1 MPESPEENLDDNMKT
16 RLVCSAPILE
26 CLSLPSSRS
35 SSTTSQS
42 IQGGSKN
49 GDEEK
54 EERNEEKTDEGAIN
68 YSDPTPSWRESIRQQ
83 MEEELEQRVR
93 EALETPP
100 LERAKKTDINR
111 QDRKSSQTLN
121 ELNSHIVFGLAGTN
135 RDVLKSRK
143 WRALQAKRQVQ
154 RLMRMNYIQPTPP
167 VDYVFQDTL
176 SRSNQ
181 ADFPGVFGL
190 SSLSEGVKDLR
201 QSFDKYPSLTQIQRQ
216 FYTKHGFLANLNG
229 QGNNFRNE
237 NGKYKDRYGVERDQ
251 DGPFW
256 PSDCGPLF
264 ATPRFQWFND
274 LPPEPLF
281 FHVHNLQYPKTFDN
295 QVTHFTSKWRG
306 VLIVYDS
313 ERSSRDRQ
321 PQPVPDG
328 CCPNL
333 VFESRFES
341 GNLRQA
347 RRVGQFEYELVL
359 KTDLY
364 TNRHTQWY
372 YFRVSNTVPG
382 VVYKFRIVNLLKR
395 DSLYNYGMRPL
406 QYSEK
411 EAKLLGRGWMRAGHH
426 ISYSRNVM
434 HLHCPLLTRGIAY
447 YMLEWQMDF
456 PHEDDACYLAHCYP
470 YTFTD
475 LKEDLDSLI
484 NAPDRK
490 ECMKREVLCE
500 TRAGNSCFLV
510 TVSNFGASKEE
521 QHKKKFVVVTA
532 RVHPGETQASWM
544 MKGLLEFITSSD
556 PVAKELRNRFIFKI
570 VPMLNPDG
578 VIVGNYRCSLAARD
592 LNRNYRHPRKES
604 FPTVWHTKTLIE
616 KILERHEILL
626 YCDLHGHSR
635 KHNVF
640 MYGNNTSEEDV
651 NGLGAAKSFLNERLF
666 PWLMSQK
673 APDKFA
679 FKSCKFN
686 IKRCK
691 ESTGRVV
698 MWRQMKILN
707 SFTLE
712 ATFSGTIMNKNEY
725 RHFNVHDFQ
734 EMGKVLSQTVLEYQK
749 TQENNAKQSEMVL
762 ELTRYVTQQV
772 MEQRGLMERPKL
784 PNFRSMMKGDKNVIN
799 NTDTGNDSS
808 QEKTTPELHVST
820 PVFKEAVLTVM
831 DHENNTFVMEE
842 KRGKRSKKSEKAQ
855 SNLSRKDVDNLL
867 ENASLKTMDGCLKI
881 LAQLN
886 VREVMQESD
895 SSDSDSESEP
905 EMKIMETKS
914 KKKKRKSRKQRDK
927 EQADR
932 KNGSGSSDKKQE
944 EVRSKSL
951 TALPNIPACSELSDR
966 DKGDKSLP
974 KQVFRGALV
983 LERAK
988 TTTSFEKFMRSQ
1000 KKDAHF
1006 VSKYEGRRNGGIPC
1020 FAEERSIERAQKR
1033 MADMKKRTEEDKQRE
1048 MAFFSYDQMMDFI
1061 NRQRQPPPLFE
1072 KRTPEPRL
1080 QSSDSDFTE
1089 TVSSRLPRRIITVQQ
1104 NIPRALTPPPP
1115 RRSYPFA
1122 ICEGVPTL
1130 EETLSQIRPPPR
1142 DPFENYAFRD
1152 MNSTMPS
1159 LPLPRDIS
1167 TDDGSGESEADFT
1180 SATLSLAARN
1190 NPYVHQD
1197 SVQLQMLPL
1206 DVTSKKSYRSG
1217 PITRTSRR
1225 QSTPSITFN
1234 NTPPNIF
1241 SVTDEIKTEKRPRI
1255 TPNAG
1260 PLQTIYGEEAV
1271 PKNGIAEE
1279 AIQRLI
1285 TKNGEGDPQNKS
1297 AAIAREYMNVLLDR
1311 LKKRAKTVL

>member
-1 MPESPEENLDDNMKT
+1 MALVSTEKTKINLYQSRNELLKTSYWNYSEQLEDFIARYKT
-16 RLVCSAPILE
+16 RPPDIKFW
-26 CLSLPSSRS
+26 PY
-35 SSTTSQS
+35 
-42 IQGGSKN
+42 GPYWPKYH
-49 GDEEK
+49 
-54 EERNEEKTDEGAIN
+54 EREI
-68 YSDPTPSWRESIRQQ
+68 
-83 MEEELEQRVR
+83 
-93 EALETPP
+93 LETP
-100 LERAKKTDINR
+100 RFIKTAPNFHEKFI
-111 QDRKSSQTLN
+111 
-121 ELNSHIVFGLAGTN
+121 
-135 RDVLKSRK
+135 
-143 WRALQAKRQVQ
+143 
-154 RLMRMNYIQPTPP
+154 
-167 VDYVFQDTL
+167 
-176 SRSNQ
+176 
-181 ADFPGVFGL
+181 
-190 SSLSEGVKDLR
+190 
-201 QSFDKYPSLTQIQRQ
+201 DKLT
-216 FYTKHGFLANLNG
+216 
-229 QGNNFRNE
+229 E
-237 NGKYKDRYGVERDQ
+237 D
-251 DGPFW
+251 
-256 PSDCGPLF
+256 
-264 ATPRFQWFND
+264 
-274 LPPEPLF
+274 
-281 FHVHNLQYPKTFDN
+281 LQYPKTFDN

-321 PQPVPDG
+321 PQPVPEG

-456 PHEDDACYLAHCYP
+456 PHEEDACYLAHCYP

-521 QHKKKFVVVTA
+521 QHKKKFVVITA

-544 MKGLLEFITSSD
+544 MKGLLEYITSSD

-666 PWLMSQK
+666 AWLMSQK

-698 MWRQMKILN
+698 MWRQFKILN

-734 EMGKVLSQTVLEYQK
+734 EMGKVLSQTVLEYQR

-784 PNFRSMMKGDKNVIN
+784 PNFKSMMRGDKNVIN
-799 NTDTGNDSS
+799 NTENGNDSS
-808 QEKTTPELHVST
+808 QEKTTPEPHVST

-831 DHENNTFVMEE
+831 DHENSTFVMED

-905 EMKIMETKS
+905 EMKIIESKS
-914 KKKKRKSRKQRDK
+914 KKKKRKSRKQRDR

-966 DKGDKSLP
+966 DKGDKSLS
-974 KQVFRGALV
+974 KQ
-983 LERAK
+983 
-988 TTTSFEKFMRSQ
+988 TTTSFEKFMRNQ
-1000 KKDAHF
+1000 KKDSHF
-1006 VSKYEGRRNGGIPC
+1006 VSKYEGRKNGGIPC

-1048 MAFFSYDQMMDFI
+1048 LAFFCNEEDGMYNHQIMSLRRSLTQDD
-1061 NRQRQPPPLFE
+1061 L
-1072 KRTPEPRL
+1072 KHRL
-1080 QSSDSDFTE
+1080 QVALHEGSA
-1089 TVSSRLPRRIITVQQ
+1089 
-1104 NIPRALTPPPP
+1104 NIAQ
-1115 RRSYPFA
+1115 
-1122 ICEGVPTL
+1122 TL
-1130 EETLSQIRPPPR
+1130 VGLNVRTAYTHA
-1142 DPFENYAFRD
+1142 DAFRD

-1159 LPLPRDIS
+1159 LPQPRDI
-1167 TDDGSGESEADFT
+1167 
-1180 SATLSLAARN
+1180 
-1190 NPYVHQD
+1190 
-1197 SVQLQMLPL
+1197 
-1206 DVTSKKSYRSG
+1206 RSG
-1217 PITRTSRR
+1217 PISRTSRR

-1241 SVTDEIKTEKRPRI
+1241 PVTDEIKTEKRPRI

-1260 PLQTIYGEEAV
+1260 PLIR
-1271 PKNGIAEE
+1271 GI
-1279 AIQRLI
+1279 
-1285 TKNGEGDPQNKS
+1285 K
-1297 AAIAREYMNVLLDR
+1297 V
-1311 LKKRAKTVL
+1311 KTES

>member
-1 MPESPEENLDDNMKT
+1 MALVSTEKTKINLYQSRNELLKTSYWNYSEQLEDFIARYKT
-16 RLVCSAPILE
+16 RPPDIKFW
-26 CLSLPSSRS
+26 PY
-35 SSTTSQS
+35 
-42 IQGGSKN
+42 GPYWPKYH
-49 GDEEK
+49 
-54 EERNEEKTDEGAIN
+54 EREI
-68 YSDPTPSWRESIRQQ
+68 
-83 MEEELEQRVR
+83 
-93 EALETPP
+93 LETP
-100 LERAKKTDINR
+100 RFIKTAPNFHEKFI
-111 QDRKSSQTLN
+111 
-121 ELNSHIVFGLAGTN
+121 
-135 RDVLKSRK
+135 
-143 WRALQAKRQVQ
+143 
-154 RLMRMNYIQPTPP
+154 
-167 VDYVFQDTL
+167 
-176 SRSNQ
+176 
-181 ADFPGVFGL
+181 
-190 SSLSEGVKDLR
+190 
-201 QSFDKYPSLTQIQRQ
+201 DKLT
-216 FYTKHGFLANLNG
+216 
-229 QGNNFRNE
+229 E
-237 NGKYKDRYGVERDQ
+237 D
-251 DGPFW
+251 
-256 PSDCGPLF
+256 
-264 ATPRFQWFND
+264 
-274 LPPEPLF
+274 
-281 FHVHNLQYPKTFDN
+281 LQYPKTFDN

-321 PQPVPDG
+321 PQPVPEG

-456 PHEDDACYLAHCYP
+456 PHEEDACYLAHCYP

-521 QHKKKFVVVTA
+521 QHKKKFVVITA

-544 MKGLLEFITSSD
+544 MKGLLEYITSSD

-666 PWLMSQK
+666 AWLMSQK

-698 MWRQMKILN
+698 MWRQFKILN

-734 EMGKVLSQTVLEYQK
+734 EMGKVLSQTVLEYQR

-784 PNFRSMMKGDKNVIN
+784 PNFKSMMRGDKNVIN
-799 NTDTGNDSS
+799 NTENGNDSS
-808 QEKTTPELHVST
+808 QEKTTPEPHVST

-831 DHENNTFVMEE
+831 DHENSTFVMED

-905 EMKIMETKS
+905 EMKIIESKS
-914 KKKKRKSRKQRDK
+914 KKKKRKSRKQRDR

-966 DKGDKSLP
+966 DKGDKSLS
-974 KQVFRGALV
+974 KQ
-983 LERAK
+983 
-988 TTTSFEKFMRSQ
+988 TTTSFEKFMRNQ
-1000 KKDAHF
+1000 KKDSHF
-1006 VSKYEGRRNGGIPC
+1006 VSKYEGRKNGGIPC

-1048 MAFFSYDQMMDFI
+1048 LAFFSYDQMMDYI

-1080 QSSDSDFTE
+1080 QCNEEDGMYNHQIMS
-1089 TVSSRLPRRIITVQQ
+1089 L
-1104 NIPRALTPPPP
+1104 
-1115 RRSYPFA
+1115 RRSLTQDDLKHRLQVA
-1122 ICEGVPTL
+1122 LHEGSANIAQTL
-1130 EETLSQIRPPPR
+1130 VGLNVRTAYTHA
-1142 DPFENYAFRD
+1142 DAFRD

-1159 LPLPRDIS
+1159 LPQPRDI
-1167 TDDGSGESEADFT
+1167 
-1180 SATLSLAARN
+1180 
-1190 NPYVHQD
+1190 
-1197 SVQLQMLPL
+1197 
-1206 DVTSKKSYRSG
+1206 RSG
-1217 PITRTSRR
+1217 PISRTSRR

-1241 SVTDEIKTEKRPRI
+1241 PVTDEIKTEKRPRI

-1260 PLQTIYGEEAV
+1260 PLIR
-1271 PKNGIAEE
+1271 GI
-1279 AIQRLI
+1279 
-1285 TKNGEGDPQNKS
+1285 K
-1297 AAIAREYMNVLLDR
+1297 V
-1311 LKKRAKTVL
+1311 KTES

>member
-1 MPESPEENLDDNMKT
+1 MALVSTEKTKINLYQSRNELLKTSYWNYSEQLEDFIARYKT
-16 RLVCSAPILE
+16 RPPDIKFW
-26 CLSLPSSRS
+26 PY
-35 SSTTSQS
+35 
-42 IQGGSKN
+42 GPYWPKYH
-49 GDEEK
+49 
-54 EERNEEKTDEGAIN
+54 EREI
-68 YSDPTPSWRESIRQQ
+68 
-83 MEEELEQRVR
+83 
-93 EALETPP
+93 LETP
-100 LERAKKTDINR
+100 RFIKTAPNFHEKFI
-111 QDRKSSQTLN
+111 
-121 ELNSHIVFGLAGTN
+121 
-135 RDVLKSRK
+135 
-143 WRALQAKRQVQ
+143 
-154 RLMRMNYIQPTPP
+154 
-167 VDYVFQDTL
+167 
-176 SRSNQ
+176 
-181 ADFPGVFGL
+181 
-190 SSLSEGVKDLR
+190 
-201 QSFDKYPSLTQIQRQ
+201 DKLT
-216 FYTKHGFLANLNG
+216 
-229 QGNNFRNE
+229 E
-237 NGKYKDRYGVERDQ
+237 D
-251 DGPFW
+251 
-256 PSDCGPLF
+256 
-264 ATPRFQWFND
+264 
-274 LPPEPLF
+274 
-281 FHVHNLQYPKTFDN
+281 LQYPKTFDN

-321 PQPVPDG
+321 PQPVPEG

-456 PHEDDACYLAHCYP
+456 PHEEDACYLAHCYP

-521 QHKKKFVVVTA
+521 QHKKKFVVITA

-544 MKGLLEFITSSD
+544 MKGLLEYITSSD

-666 PWLMSQK
+666 AWLMSQK

-698 MWRQMKILN
+698 MWRQFKILN

-734 EMGKVLSQTVLEYQK
+734 EMGKVLSQTVLEYQR

-784 PNFRSMMKGDKNVIN
+784 PNFKSMMRGDKNVIN
-799 NTDTGNDSS
+799 NTENGNDSS
-808 QEKTTPELHVST
+808 QEKTTPEPHVST

-831 DHENNTFVMEE
+831 DHENSTFVMED

-905 EMKIMETKS
+905 EMKIIESKS
-914 KKKKRKSRKQRDK
+914 KKKKRKSRKQRDR

-966 DKGDKSLP
+966 DKGDKSLS
-974 KQVFRGALV
+974 KQ
-983 LERAK
+983 
-988 TTTSFEKFMRSQ
+988 TTTSFEKFMRNQ
-1000 KKDAHF
+1000 KKDSHF
-1006 VSKYEGRRNGGIPC
+1006 VSKYEGRKNGGIPC

-1048 MAFFSYDQMMDFI
+1048 LAFF
-1061 NRQRQPPPLFE
+1061 
-1072 KRTPEPRL
+1072 TPEPRL
-1080 QSSDSDFTE
+1080 QCNEEDGMYNHQIMS
-1089 TVSSRLPRRIITVQQ
+1089 L
-1104 NIPRALTPPPP
+1104 
-1115 RRSYPFA
+1115 RRSLTQDDLKHRLQVA
-1122 ICEGVPTL
+1122 LHEGSANIAQTL
-1130 EETLSQIRPPPR
+1130 VGLNVRTAYTHA
-1142 DPFENYAFRD
+1142 DAFRD

-1159 LPLPRDIS
+1159 LPQPRDI
-1167 TDDGSGESEADFT
+1167 
-1180 SATLSLAARN
+1180 
-1190 NPYVHQD
+1190 
-1197 SVQLQMLPL
+1197 
-1206 DVTSKKSYRSG
+1206 RSG
-1217 PITRTSRR
+1217 PISRTSRR

-1241 SVTDEIKTEKRPRI
+1241 PVTDEIKTEKRPRI

-1260 PLQTIYGEEAV
+1260 PLIR
-1271 PKNGIAEE
+1271 GI
-1279 AIQRLI
+1279 
-1285 TKNGEGDPQNKS
+1285 K
-1297 AAIAREYMNVLLDR
+1297 V
-1311 LKKRAKTVL
+1311 KTES

>member
-1 MPESPEENLDDNMKT
+1 MALVSTEKTKINLYQSRNELLKTSYWNYSEQLEDFIARYKT
-16 RLVCSAPILE
+16 RPPDIKFW
-26 CLSLPSSRS
+26 PY
-35 SSTTSQS
+35 
-42 IQGGSKN
+42 GPYWPKYH
-49 GDEEK
+49 
-54 EERNEEKTDEGAIN
+54 EREI
-68 YSDPTPSWRESIRQQ
+68 
-83 MEEELEQRVR
+83 
-93 EALETPP
+93 LETP
-100 LERAKKTDINR
+100 RFIKTAPNFHEKFI
-111 QDRKSSQTLN
+111 
-121 ELNSHIVFGLAGTN
+121 
-135 RDVLKSRK
+135 
-143 WRALQAKRQVQ
+143 
-154 RLMRMNYIQPTPP
+154 
-167 VDYVFQDTL
+167 
-176 SRSNQ
+176 
-181 ADFPGVFGL
+181 
-190 SSLSEGVKDLR
+190 
-201 QSFDKYPSLTQIQRQ
+201 DKLT
-216 FYTKHGFLANLNG
+216 
-229 QGNNFRNE
+229 E
-237 NGKYKDRYGVERDQ
+237 D
-251 DGPFW
+251 
-256 PSDCGPLF
+256 
-264 ATPRFQWFND
+264 
-274 LPPEPLF
+274 
-281 FHVHNLQYPKTFDN
+281 LQYPKTFDN

-321 PQPVPDG
+321 PQPVPEG

-456 PHEDDACYLAHCYP
+456 PHEEDACYLAHCYP

-521 QHKKKFVVVTA
+521 QHKKKFVVITA

-544 MKGLLEFITSSD
+544 MKGLLEYITSSD

-666 PWLMSQK
+666 AWLMSQK

-698 MWRQMKILN
+698 MWRQFKILN

-734 EMGKVLSQTVLEYQK
+734 EMGKVLSQTVLEYQR

-784 PNFRSMMKGDKNVIN
+784 PNFKSMMRGDKNVIN
-799 NTDTGNDSS
+799 NTENGNDSS
-808 QEKTTPELHVST
+808 QEKTTPEPHVST

-831 DHENNTFVMEE
+831 DHENSTFVMED

-905 EMKIMETKS
+905 EMKIIESKS
-914 KKKKRKSRKQRDK
+914 KKKKRKSRKQRDR

-966 DKGDKSLP
+966 DKGDKSLS
-974 KQVFRGALV
+974 KQ
-983 LERAK
+983 
-988 TTTSFEKFMRSQ
+988 TTTSFEKFMRNQ
-1000 KKDAHF
+1000 KKDSHF
-1006 VSKYEGRRNGGIPC
+1006 VSKYEGRKNGGIPC

-1048 MAFFSYDQMMDFI
+1048 LAFF
-1061 NRQRQPPPLFE
+1061 
-1072 KRTPEPRL
+1072 TPEPRL
-1080 QSSDSDFTE
+1080 QCNEEDGMYNHQIMS
-1089 TVSSRLPRRIITVQQ
+1089 L
-1104 NIPRALTPPPP
+1104 
-1115 RRSYPFA
+1115 RRSLTQDDLKHRLQVA
-1122 ICEGVPTL
+1122 LHEGSANIAQTL
-1130 EETLSQIRPPPR
+1130 VGLNVRTAYTHA
-1142 DPFENYAFRD
+1142 DAFRD

-1159 LPLPRDIS
+1159 LPQPRDI
-1167 TDDGSGESEADFT
+1167 
-1180 SATLSLAARN
+1180 
-1190 NPYVHQD
+1190 
-1197 SVQLQMLPL
+1197 
-1206 DVTSKKSYRSG
+1206 RSG
-1217 PITRTSRR
+1217 PISRTSRR

-1241 SVTDEIKTEKRPRI
+1241 PVTDEIKTEKRPRI

-1271 PKNGIAEE
+1271 PKIRGI
-1279 AIQRLI
+1279 
-1285 TKNGEGDPQNKS
+1285 K
-1297 AAIAREYMNVLLDR
+1297 V
-1311 LKKRAKTVL
+1311 KTES

>member
-1 MPESPEENLDDNMKT
+1 MALVSTEKTKINLYQSRNELLKTSYWNYSEQLEDFIARYKT
-16 RLVCSAPILE
+16 RPPDIKFW
-26 CLSLPSSRS
+26 PY
-35 SSTTSQS
+35 
-42 IQGGSKN
+42 GPYWPKYH
-49 GDEEK
+49 
-54 EERNEEKTDEGAIN
+54 EREI
-68 YSDPTPSWRESIRQQ
+68 
-83 MEEELEQRVR
+83 
-93 EALETPP
+93 LETP
-100 LERAKKTDINR
+100 RFIKTAPNFHEKFI
-111 QDRKSSQTLN
+111 
-121 ELNSHIVFGLAGTN
+121 
-135 RDVLKSRK
+135 
-143 WRALQAKRQVQ
+143 
-154 RLMRMNYIQPTPP
+154 
-167 VDYVFQDTL
+167 
-176 SRSNQ
+176 
-181 ADFPGVFGL
+181 
-190 SSLSEGVKDLR
+190 
-201 QSFDKYPSLTQIQRQ
+201 DKLT
-216 FYTKHGFLANLNG
+216 
-229 QGNNFRNE
+229 E
-237 NGKYKDRYGVERDQ
+237 D
-251 DGPFW
+251 
-256 PSDCGPLF
+256 
-264 ATPRFQWFND
+264 
-274 LPPEPLF
+274 
-281 FHVHNLQYPKTFDN
+281 LQYPKTFDN

-321 PQPVPDG
+321 PQPVPEG

-456 PHEDDACYLAHCYP
+456 PHEEDACYLAHCYP

-521 QHKKKFVVVTA
+521 QHKKKFVVITA

-544 MKGLLEFITSSD
+544 MKGLLEYITSSD

-666 PWLMSQK
+666 AWLMSQK

-698 MWRQMKILN
+698 MWRQFKILN

-734 EMGKVLSQTVLEYQK
+734 EMGKVLSQTVLEYQR

-784 PNFRSMMKGDKNVIN
+784 PNFKSMMRGDKNVIN
-799 NTDTGNDSS
+799 NTENGNDSS
-808 QEKTTPELHVST
+808 QEKTTPEPHVST

-831 DHENNTFVMEE
+831 DHENSTFVMED

-905 EMKIMETKS
+905 EMKIIESKS
-914 KKKKRKSRKQRDK
+914 KKKKRKSRKQRDR

-966 DKGDKSLP
+966 DKGDKSLS
-974 KQVFRGALV
+974 KQ
-983 LERAK
+983 
-988 TTTSFEKFMRSQ
+988 TTTSFEKFMRNQ
-1000 KKDAHF
+1000 KKDSHF
-1006 VSKYEGRRNGGIPC
+1006 VSKYEGRKNGGIPC

-1048 MAFFSYDQMMDFI
+1048 LAFFSYDQMMDYI

-1072 KRTPEPRL
+1072 KRCNEEDGMYNHQIMSLRRSLTQDDLKHRL
-1080 QSSDSDFTE
+1080 QVALHEGSA
-1089 TVSSRLPRRIITVQQ
+1089 
-1104 NIPRALTPPPP
+1104 NIAQ
-1115 RRSYPFA
+1115 
-1122 ICEGVPTL
+1122 TL
-1130 EETLSQIRPPPR
+1130 VGLNVRTAYTHA
-1142 DPFENYAFRD
+1142 DAFRD

-1159 LPLPRDIS
+1159 LPQPRDI
-1167 TDDGSGESEADFT
+1167 
-1180 SATLSLAARN
+1180 
-1190 NPYVHQD
+1190 
-1197 SVQLQMLPL
+1197 
-1206 DVTSKKSYRSG
+1206 RSG
-1217 PITRTSRR
+1217 PISRTSRR

-1241 SVTDEIKTEKRPRI
+1241 PVTDEIKTEKRPRI

-1260 PLQTIYGEEAV
+1260 PLIR
-1271 PKNGIAEE
+1271 GI
-1279 AIQRLI
+1279 
-1285 TKNGEGDPQNKS
+1285 K
-1297 AAIAREYMNVLLDR
+1297 V
-1311 LKKRAKTVL
+1311 KTES

>member
-1 MPESPEENLDDNMKT
+1 MALVSTEKTKINLYQSRNELLKTSYWNYSEQLEDFIARYKT
-16 RLVCSAPILE
+16 RPPDIKFW
-26 CLSLPSSRS
+26 PY
-35 SSTTSQS
+35 
-42 IQGGSKN
+42 GPYWPKYH
-49 GDEEK
+49 
-54 EERNEEKTDEGAIN
+54 EREI
-68 YSDPTPSWRESIRQQ
+68 
-83 MEEELEQRVR
+83 
-93 EALETPP
+93 LETP
-100 LERAKKTDINR
+100 RFIKTAPNFHEKFI
-111 QDRKSSQTLN
+111 
-121 ELNSHIVFGLAGTN
+121 
-135 RDVLKSRK
+135 
-143 WRALQAKRQVQ
+143 
-154 RLMRMNYIQPTPP
+154 
-167 VDYVFQDTL
+167 
-176 SRSNQ
+176 
-181 ADFPGVFGL
+181 
-190 SSLSEGVKDLR
+190 
-201 QSFDKYPSLTQIQRQ
+201 DKLT
-216 FYTKHGFLANLNG
+216 
-229 QGNNFRNE
+229 E
-237 NGKYKDRYGVERDQ
+237 D
-251 DGPFW
+251 
-256 PSDCGPLF
+256 
-264 ATPRFQWFND
+264 
-274 LPPEPLF
+274 
-281 FHVHNLQYPKTFDN
+281 LQYPKTFDN

-321 PQPVPDG
+321 PQPVPEG

-456 PHEDDACYLAHCYP
+456 PHEEDACYLAHCYP

-521 QHKKKFVVVTA
+521 QHKKKFVVITA

-544 MKGLLEFITSSD
+544 MKGLLEYITSSD

-666 PWLMSQK
+666 AWLMSQK

-698 MWRQMKILN
+698 MWRQFKILN

-734 EMGKVLSQTVLEYQK
+734 EMGKVLSQTVLEYQR

-784 PNFRSMMKGDKNVIN
+784 PNFKSMMRGDKNVIN
-799 NTDTGNDSS
+799 NTENGNDSS
-808 QEKTTPELHVST
+808 QEKTTPEPHVST

-831 DHENNTFVMEE
+831 DHENSTFVMED

-905 EMKIMETKS
+905 EMKIIESKS
-914 KKKKRKSRKQRDK
+914 KKKKRKSRKQRDR

-966 DKGDKSLP
+966 DKGDKSLS
-974 KQVFRGALV
+974 KQ
-983 LERAK
+983 
-988 TTTSFEKFMRSQ
+988 TTTSFEKFMRNQ
-1000 KKDAHF
+1000 KKDSHF
-1006 VSKYEGRRNGGIPC
+1006 VSKYEGRKNGGIPC

-1048 MAFFSYDQMMDFI
+1048 LAFF
-1061 NRQRQPPPLFE
+1061 
-1072 KRTPEPRL
+1072 TPEPRL
-1080 QSSDSDFTE
+1080 QCNEEDGMYNHQIMS
-1089 TVSSRLPRRIITVQQ
+1089 L
-1104 NIPRALTPPPP
+1104 
-1115 RRSYPFA
+1115 RRSLTQDDLKHRLQVA
-1122 ICEGVPTL
+1122 LHEGSANIAQTL
-1130 EETLSQIRPPPR
+1130 VGLNVRTAYTHA
-1142 DPFENYAFRD
+1142 DAFRD

-1159 LPLPRDIS
+1159 LPQPRDI
-1167 TDDGSGESEADFT
+1167 
-1180 SATLSLAARN
+1180 
-1190 NPYVHQD
+1190 
-1197 SVQLQMLPL
+1197 
-1206 DVTSKKSYRSG
+1206 RSG
-1217 PITRTSRR
+1217 PISRTSRR

-1241 SVTDEIKTEKRPRI
+1241 PVTDEIKTEKRPRI

-1260 PLQTIYGEEAV
+1260 PL
-1271 PKNGIAEE
+1271 NGIAEE

-1285 TKNGEGDPQNKS
+1285 TKNGDGDPQNKS

-1311 LKKRAKTVL
+1311 LKKRAKTVLYDPDLLSDVAKKYITRLVLGDGEK

>member
-1 MPESPEENLDDNMKT
+1 MALVSTEKTKINLYQSRNELLKTSYWNYSEQLEDFIARYKT
-16 RLVCSAPILE
+16 RPPDIKFW
-26 CLSLPSSRS
+26 PY
-35 SSTTSQS
+35 
-42 IQGGSKN
+42 GPYWPKYH
-49 GDEEK
+49 
-54 EERNEEKTDEGAIN
+54 EREI
-68 YSDPTPSWRESIRQQ
+68 
-83 MEEELEQRVR
+83 
-93 EALETPP
+93 LETP
-100 LERAKKTDINR
+100 RFIKTAPNFHEKFI
-111 QDRKSSQTLN
+111 
-121 ELNSHIVFGLAGTN
+121 
-135 RDVLKSRK
+135 
-143 WRALQAKRQVQ
+143 
-154 RLMRMNYIQPTPP
+154 
-167 VDYVFQDTL
+167 
-176 SRSNQ
+176 
-181 ADFPGVFGL
+181 
-190 SSLSEGVKDLR
+190 
-201 QSFDKYPSLTQIQRQ
+201 DKLT
-216 FYTKHGFLANLNG
+216 
-229 QGNNFRNE
+229 E
-237 NGKYKDRYGVERDQ
+237 D
-251 DGPFW
+251 
-256 PSDCGPLF
+256 
-264 ATPRFQWFND
+264 
-274 LPPEPLF
+274 
-281 FHVHNLQYPKTFDN
+281 LQYPKTFDN

-321 PQPVPDG
+321 PQPVPEG

-456 PHEDDACYLAHCYP
+456 PHEEDACYLAHCYP

-521 QHKKKFVVVTA
+521 QHKKKFVVITA

-544 MKGLLEFITSSD
+544 MKGLLEYITSSD

-666 PWLMSQK
+666 AWLMSQK

-698 MWRQMKILN
+698 MWRQFKILN

-734 EMGKVLSQTVLEYQK
+734 EMGKVLSQTVLEYQR

-784 PNFRSMMKGDKNVIN
+784 PNFKSMMRGDKNVIN
-799 NTDTGNDSS
+799 NTENGNDSS
-808 QEKTTPELHVST
+808 QEKTTPEPHVST

-831 DHENNTFVMEE
+831 DHENSTFVMED

-905 EMKIMETKS
+905 EMKIIESKS
-914 KKKKRKSRKQRDK
+914 KKKKRKSRKQRDR

-951 TALPNIPACSELSDR
+951 TELTPIFPAE
-966 DKGDKSLP
+966 
-974 KQVFRGALV
+974 Q
-983 LERAK
+983 
-988 TTTSFEKFMRSQ
+988 TTTSFEKFMRNQ
-1000 KKDAHF
+1000 KKDSHF
-1006 VSKYEGRRNGGIPC
+1006 VSKYEGRKNGGIPC

-1048 MAFFSYDQMMDFI
+1048 LAFF
-1061 NRQRQPPPLFE
+1061 
-1072 KRTPEPRL
+1072 TPEPRL
-1080 QSSDSDFTE
+1080 QCNEEDGMYNHQIMS
-1089 TVSSRLPRRIITVQQ
+1089 L
-1104 NIPRALTPPPP
+1104 
-1115 RRSYPFA
+1115 RRSLTQDDLKHRLQVA
-1122 ICEGVPTL
+1122 LHEGSANIAQTL
-1130 EETLSQIRPPPR
+1130 VGLNVRTAYTHA
-1142 DPFENYAFRD
+1142 DAFRD

-1159 LPLPRDIS
+1159 LPQPRDI
-1167 TDDGSGESEADFT
+1167 
-1180 SATLSLAARN
+1180 
-1190 NPYVHQD
+1190 
-1197 SVQLQMLPL
+1197 
-1206 DVTSKKSYRSG
+1206 RSG
-1217 PITRTSRR
+1217 PISRTSRR

-1241 SVTDEIKTEKRPRI
+1241 PVTDEIKTEKRPRI

-1260 PLQTIYGEEAV
+1260 PLIR
-1271 PKNGIAEE
+1271 GI
-1279 AIQRLI
+1279 
-1285 TKNGEGDPQNKS
+1285 K
-1297 AAIAREYMNVLLDR
+1297 V
-1311 LKKRAKTVL
+1311 KTES